1 VANVGN
7 DLPPISELSL
17 EEIREIENPWD
28 DHVGWVPERF
38 EPGVILEG
46 HVEIDKRHQQPY
58 GIVHGGV
65 WCSIVEGAASMA
77 AGLTAEGN
85 VVGVSNST
93 DFIRSHREGR
103 IDIVAEPLIVG
114 RRQHLWEVRLTRA
127 SDGKLVARGQV
138 RFQVLDEVR

>member
-1 VANVGN
+1 MDNLPDFAELTLDTIGN
-7 DLPPISELSL
+7 IK
-17 EEIREIENPWD
+17 NPWD
-28 DHVGWVPERF
+28 DHVGFVPDRF

-46 HVEIDKRHQQPY
+46 HVEISERHQQPY

-77 AGLTAEGN
+77 AGLTAKGN

-93 DFIRSHREGR
+93 DFLRSHRTGR
-103 IDIVAEPLIVG
+103 VDVVVKPLHVG
-114 RRQHLWEVRLTRA
+114 QRQHLWEVRISRA
-127 SDGKLVARGQV
+127 SDDKLVARGQV